1 MRTVPSPSSVTSRQT
16 TGGNNPPTLRIA
28 RAGRASVHNLGPGTY
43 TVGGGPTCDFV
54 ILGCDP
60 EPALRLHVSDEAKR
74 MAATIEALRDGVAI
88 GDSILH
94 RGERVSI
101 GSSETIHFA
110 DVECHIENLSAYPPV
125 RQPLTFRRMAAACLL
140 ILAAPLLYIGFGPDR
155 EPARDI
161 QTAQIKTVAP
171 QPTASSI
178 TEELGEAMRLAGL
191 KLGAKLANNGN
202 EIRIGEGSK
211 PLDIASKT
219 QLDGILAAI
228 SRRSPVPV
236 VDMTT
241 LSSGLAGF
249 VAAAGY
255 APVKFV
261 VGNDGRRY
269 REGETVSGDWRIKE
283 IRPGEM
289 VVARGKETDT
299 ISFDPAPDKKLRL
312 ARTAGDGGA

>member
-1 MRTVPSPSSVTSRQT
+1 
-16 TGGNNPPTLRIA
+16 
-28 RAGRASVHNLGPGTY
+28 
-43 TVGGGPTCDFV
+43 
-54 ILGCDP
+54 
-60 EPALRLHVSDEAKR
+60 
-74 MAATIEALRDGVAI
+74 
-88 GDSILH
+88 
-94 RGERVSI
+94 
-101 GSSETIHFA
+101 
-110 DVECHIENLSAYPPV
+110 
-125 RQPLTFRRMAAACLL
+125 MAAACLL

-202 EIRIGEGSK
+202 ESPYRRR
-211 PLDIASKT
+211 LQAARHCQQT
-219 QLDGILAAI
+219 QVDGILAAI

-269 REGETVSGDWRIKE
+269 REGNG
-283 IRPGEM
+283 IR
-289 VVARGKETDT
+289 
-299 ISFDPAPDKKLRL
+299 RL
-312 ARTAGDGGA
+312 AYQGDTSWGNGGRPWQGNGHDQLRSRAGQEIAAGAHLAGDGGA